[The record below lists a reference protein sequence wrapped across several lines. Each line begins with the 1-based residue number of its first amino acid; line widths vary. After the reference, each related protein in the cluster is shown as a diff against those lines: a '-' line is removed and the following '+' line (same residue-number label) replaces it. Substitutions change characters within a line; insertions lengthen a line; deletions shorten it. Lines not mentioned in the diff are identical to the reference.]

1 MYLTHYSVHVDWES
15 SLQNMNCR
23 AVGSKGRNTGSLTN
37 HKLYGN
43 RGELQTN
50 VRYIMET
57 FGSVAN
63 MQIDKEEEKSLFSVT
78 LYN

>member
-1 MYLTHYSVHVDWES
+1 MET
-15 SLQNMNCR
+15 
-23 AVGSKGRNTGSLTN
+23 
-37 HKLYGN
+37 
-43 RGELQTN
+43 GELQTN